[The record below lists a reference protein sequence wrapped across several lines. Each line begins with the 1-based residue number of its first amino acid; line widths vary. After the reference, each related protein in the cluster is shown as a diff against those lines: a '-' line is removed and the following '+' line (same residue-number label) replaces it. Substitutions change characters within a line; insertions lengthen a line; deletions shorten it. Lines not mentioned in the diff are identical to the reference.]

1 MLILTLVTCCWI
13 FLSFTTM
20 AEATEQFSAVT
31 KIRDFPGQ
39 TPLQLMATKGET
51 QPTALS
57 SQERFPYYT
66 AFPFAWYF
74 VCYSDDLQPGQ
85 VQQARYLARDLV
97 LWRGEDNLAHVM
109 DAYCPHLG
117 ANIALGGRVEGN
129 NLVCP
134 YHWWEYDA
142 QGHNVKVPYSDKTNR
157 KAKLRSYPTIERNG
171 FVLFWYHP
179 DPSCEPL
186 WEIPH
191 FPEYF
196 TDEWTEFHKAD
207 WKVRCPWQEL
217 AENGPDYIHLKTVHG
232 AATVPELES
241 LSYDGY
247 NSSLRSKVDFDTPRG
262 PTPGRIDTDSWGPG
276 FAIARFSGIIDTIFM
291 SATTP
296 IDWEY
301 TLSVKGY
308 KIRKLGDTPELLGKT
323 ERVGQALV
331 ADLRK
336 QMLEDNI
343 IFDNKIQISSP
354 ALVPEDGPI
363 MAFRRWAQQFYVA
376 GDPMVTDRITA
387 ASKTAQQAG

>member
-1 MLILTLVTCCWI
+1 
-13 FLSFTTM
+13 M
-20 AEATEQFSAVT
+20 ADANGQFSAAA

-39 TPLQLMATKGET
+39 TPLQLMAAQGEAL
-51 QPTALS
+51 PTTLS
-57 SQERFPYYT
+57 PQERFPYYT

-74 VCYSDDLQPGQ
+74 ACYSDELLPGQ
-85 VQQARYLARDLV
+85 VRQARYLARDLV
-97 LWRGEDNLAHVM
+97 LWRGQDNRAHVM

-117 ANIALGGRVEGN
+117 ANLALGGRVEGN

-142 QGHNVKVPYSDKTNR
+142 QGRNVKVPYSDKTNR
-157 KAKLRSYPTIERNG
+157 KAVLRSYPTIERNG

-179 DPSCEPL
+179 DPNCQPL

-196 TDEWTEFHKAD
+196 TEEWTDFHKAE

-241 LSYDGY
+241 LSYEGY
-247 NSSLRSKVDFDTPRG
+247 GFSLRSKVDFDTPRG

-276 FAIARFSGIIDTIFM
+276 FAVARFSGIIDTIFM
-291 SATTP
+291 SGTTP

-308 KIRKLGDTPELLGKT
+308 KIRQLGDTPELLAKT

-343 IFDNKIQISSP
+343 IFDHKIQIVSP

-363 MAFRRWAQQFYVA
+363 MAFRRWAQQFYVT
-376 GDPMVTDRITA
+376 GDA
-387 ASKTAQQAG
+387 AAPGLTSGASHE